1 MENKT
6 DGLMFSVAVITYNQ
20 EKYIAQTL
28 DSIINQKHDYSY
40 EIVVGDDCSSD
51 GTREIIRQYAE
62 KYPEIVK
69 PIFNEK
75 NLGIIKN
82 YFNVISRCAGKY
94 IMECAGDDFWLP
106 GKVELQIPFM
116 ENNPDVG
123 MCYTYAKTFD
133 ENNKKNCRKIG
144 VKRED
149 FEDILYKG
157 NPVPAVTVCFKN
169 SLIQSYCTEIVP
181 LDKNWLM
188 EDYPI
193 WLYIS
198 KVSKVRF
205 LNEETC
211 AYRVLNES
219 ASHSGDIEKSVNF
232 AYSTWEI
239 QNFFSKKYLNK
250 EFSPFDEHS
259 VLAHIYINLNDR
271 KNAKREFSLCKY
283 KSKKNQIYQLICSS
297 FFLFFVFKLLK
308 K

>member
-1 MENKT
+1 MENKN
-6 DGLMFSVAVITYNQ
+6 DCLMFSVAVITYNQ

-28 DSIINQKHDYSY
+28 DSIINQKHDYFY

-51 GTREIIRQYAE
+51 STREIIKQYAE

-69 PIFNEK
+69 PVFNEK

-82 YFNVISRCAGKY
+82 YFNVISLCTGKY

-116 ENNPDVG
+116 EKNPDVG
-123 MCYTYAKTFD
+123 MCYTCAKIFD
-133 ENNKKNCRKIG
+133 ENNKKNCKKIG
-144 VKRED
+144 VKREV

-157 NPVPAVTVCFKN
+157 NPVPAVTVCFRN
-169 SLIQSYCTEIVP
+169 SLIQSYCTETEP
-181 LDKNWLM
+181 FDKNWLM

-198 KVSKVRF
+198 KVSKIRF

-219 ASHSGDIEKSVNF
+219 ASHSSDIKKAVNF
-232 AYSTWEI
+232 AKSTWKI

-250 EFSPFDEHS
+250 ETSPFDEHF

-271 KNAKREFSLCKY
+271 KNAKREFSLCKN
-283 KSKKNQIYQLICSS
+283 KSKKINKYKLICSS
-297 FFLFFVFKLLK
+297 SFLFFVFRLVKR
-308 K
+308 